1 MMENPKILHDKFHKY
16 TKYFDANFHYYI
28 KKLTLNPEPFKT
40 KLRPLSK
47 REKFWKSILATTVY
61 RNSSAEHFT
70 PK

>member
-1 MMENPKILHDKFHKY
+1 MMENPKILYDKFHKY

-47 REKFWKSILATTVY
+47 REKF
-61 RNSSAEHFT
+61 
-70 PK
+70 